1 MTPINTGMRQF
12 DTDDDIITALAGQN
26 YVASREIATTVRMAT
41 VLEKPILLEGPAGVG
56 KTSLAISLAA
66 AMETDLH
73 RLQCYEGIDET
84 TALYEWEYGK
94 QMLYTQL
101 LTDQLTDRFGD
112 MSISDA
118 VDELSTEESAFFSE
132 NFLLGRPILRALQSA
147 EPAVLLIDEID
158 RANDEFEA
166 FLLETLDDYQV
177 TIPELGTV
185 SAEHPPITIITS
197 NNTRMLSDALRRR
210 CLYCYIDYPDPERE
224 LDVVLTQ
231 APETSQA
238 LGEEIVSFVQGLRSH
253 DLRKTPGLSET
264 VDWARTLASLGY
276 DQITRE
282 VAENTTGALIKHHA
296 DHGAVLA
303 HYDEWESGDRSIHS
317 GNDHDHDHGQS
328 HDHDHSH

>member
-1 MTPINTGMRQF
+1 MNTAMRAF
-12 DTDDDIITALAGQN
+12 DTDEHVIESLAEQN

-56 KTSLAISLAA
+56 KTSLALSLAA
-66 AMETDLH
+66 ALETDLH

-101 LTDQLTDRFGD
+101 LTDQLADRFAD
-112 MSISDA
+112 TSISEA
-118 VDELSTEESAFFSE
+118 VEEISAEESAFFSE
-132 NFLLGRPILRALQSA
+132 NFLLGRPILRALRSA

-158 RANDEFEA
+158 RADDEFEA

-185 SAEHPPITIITS
+185 SAEHPPVTIITS

-210 CLYCYIDYPDPERE
+210 CLYCYIDYPDPARE

-231 APETSQA
+231 APETSRA
-238 LGEEIVSFVQGLRSH
+238 LGEEVVSFVQALRSH

-276 DQITRE
+276 DKITRE
-282 VAENTTGALIKHHA
+282 AAETTTGALIKHHA
-296 DHGAVLA
+296 DHGSVLA
-303 HYDEWESGDRSIHS
+303 HYDEWESGDRTVHAA
-317 GNDHDHDHGQS
+317 GDHEHGHDQGHGHS
-328 HDHDHSH
+328 HDH

>member
-1 MTPINTGMRQF
+1 MSEF
-12 DTDDDIITALAGQN
+12 DTDDDVISALADQN
-26 YVASREIATTVRMAT
+26 YVASHEIATTVRMAT

-56 KTSLAISLAA
+56 KTSLALSLAA

-101 LTDQLTDRFGD
+101 LTDQLADQFGEL
-112 MSISDA
+112 SISEA
-118 VDELSTEESAFFSE
+118 VKELSAEESAFFSE
-132 NFLLGRPILRALQSA
+132 NFLLGRPILRSLRDA
-147 EPAVLLIDEID
+147 ESTVLLIDEID
-158 RANDEFEA
+158 RADDEFEA

-185 SAEHPPITIITS
+185 SAENPPITIITS

-224 LDVVLTQ
+224 LEVVLTQ

-238 LGEEIVSFVQGLRSH
+238 LGREIVSFVQELRSH

-264 VDWARTLASLGY
+264 VDWAQTLASLGY

-282 VAENTTGALIKHHA
+282 VAKNTTGALIKHHA
-296 DHGAVLA
+296 DHGSVLA
-303 HYDEWESGDRSIHS
+303 QYDEWESSDHTSHAAG
-317 GNDHDHDHGQS
+317 GYGHDHDHNHN
-328 HDHDHSH
+328 HDHEH